1 MVSSLRTSSLNQSS
15 GGFVGKNVN
24 SGLCR
29 FPLSIRSNSV
39 GTKIKQEDTKFELCK
54 KTVKSINFKNIVN
67 LIQRWLNLKSNFR
80 VQCKYI
86 INRRVITKKKK
97 SKRISQTH
105 GHILYNI
112 PNLSKFVAGRDWFLI
127 YMIKIIF
134 AMIQYLFKE
143 FLNCFTIKS
152 TRSYSAWRQ
161 QS

>member
-39 GTKIKQEDTKFELCK
+39 GTKIKQEDTFELCK

-67 LIQRWLNLKSNFR
+67 LIQRWLNLKSKFR
-80 VQCKYI
+80 VQCQYI

-112 PNLSKFVAGRDWFLI
+112 PNLSKFAAGRDWFLF
-127 YMIKIIF
+127 YMIKRIF
-134 AMIQYLFKE
+134 AMILYLFKE